1 MNTSIASRRPVR
13 LTPDDALGSRLG
25 STDLLF
31 AAVLRSLHDAEAA
44 DIADRNPRASDR
56 VRALLRKSAVAPA
69 TTSDATW
76 AGALVGDE
84 RAASISFVESLR
96 SLSAFEFALPR
107 TRQLPVR
114 TRVVA
119 SGSAVVGTVVAEG
132 GWKPAS
138 KLNLAATVLDELK
151 AAALVVVSKEA
162 LEAAAASGISFIQN
176 ELRAA
181 VAVAVDTKFVEILS
195 DAAPTPIASSGD
207 DAASIRA
214 DIISLLG
221 AVDLG
226 AGSFPVLVVPPRIA
240 KQLGGFGAE
249 GWSVH
254 PVDGGE
260 LANLPT
266 RVCSAVAD
274 DEVVLFDA
282 AQIGANGGAVRVR
295 EARHASVQMDDSP
308 GSGAASLVSLWQTG
322 CIAFMAERLFA
333 ATVVGS
339 AAVAVLTDSNWGM
352 PASA

>member
-1 MNTSIASRRPVR
+1 
-13 LTPDDALGSRLG
+13 LG
-25 STDLLF
+25 STDLLH
-31 AAVLRSLHDAEAA
+31 AAILRSLHDVEAA
-44 DIADRNPRASDR
+44 ELAARNPRASDR
-56 VRALLRKSAVAPA
+56 VRALLTKAAVAPA
-69 TTSDATW
+69 TTSDSTW

-84 RAASISFVESLR
+84 RAASIAFIDSLR

-107 TRQLPVR
+107 MRQLPVR

-119 SGSAVVGTVVAEG
+119 SASAVVGTVVAQG
-132 GWKPAS
+132 AWKPAS
-138 KLNLAATVLDELK
+138 ALNLLPTTLDELK
-151 AAALVVVSKEA
+151 AAALIVISKEG
-162 LEAAAASGISFIQN
+162 LEAAAGGGVGFVQN

-181 VAVAVDTKFVEILS
+181 VAVAIDTKFVEILS
-195 DAAPTPIASSGD
+195 DAAPTPIASAGA

-214 DIISLLG
+214 DIISLLA

-266 RVCSAVAD
+266 RVSSAVAD
-274 DEVVLFDA
+274 DEIVLFDA
-282 AQIGANGGAVRVR
+282 TQVGANSGAVRIR
-295 EARHASVQMDDSP
+295 EARHASVQMDDDP

-322 CIAFMAERLFA
+322 CVAFMAERFFG

-339 AAVAVLTDSNWGM
+339 AAAAVLSSADWGA
-352 PASA
+352 PGSP